1 MSESKHQHSDSRAPI
16 DNVKGFWEK
25 YSRTI
30 VMVSGAII
38 ILAGGYLSYVNFYK
52 NPNEEK
58 AREELFRA
66 EMNFRKD
73 SLSLALKGDASTP
86 GFLKVISKYGGTASG
101 NIAHLYAGECYLHL
115 GDFKNAVSQLEDFDD
130 NGARQLGAKAKGLLG
145 DAYSELKQ
153 NDKAVSAYRKAASL
167 FEEDPAMSSEY
178 LFRAALLLEI
188 GGKTTE
194 AGEAYAELRKKFPR
208 TEKGFLAEKHLAR
221 LGITE
226 D

>member
-1 MSESKHQHSDSRAPI
+1 MSESKKQHSDTSEPI
-16 DNVKGFWEK
+16 DSVKGFWEK

-30 VMVSGAII
+30 VRVSGAV
-38 ILAGGYLSYVNFYK
+38 ILIAGGYLAYLNFYIK
-52 NPNEEK
+52 PNEEK

-66 EMNFRKD
+66 EMNFRRD

-86 GFLKVISKYGGTASG
+86 GFLKVINKFGGTRSG

-115 GDFKNAVSQLEDFDD
+115 GDFQNAASQLEAFDD

-153 NDKAVSAYRKAASL
+153 TDKAVSAYRKAASM

-188 GGKTTE
+188 GGKTSE
-194 AGEAYAELRKKFPR
+194 AGDAYAELRRKFPR

-221 LGITE
+221 LGITK